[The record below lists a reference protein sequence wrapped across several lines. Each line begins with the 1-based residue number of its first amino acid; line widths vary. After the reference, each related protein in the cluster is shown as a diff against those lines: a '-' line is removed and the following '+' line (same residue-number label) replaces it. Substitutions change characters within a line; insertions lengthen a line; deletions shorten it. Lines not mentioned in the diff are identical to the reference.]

1 MWTDLRPAIRQLR
14 LTPGFTAVV
23 AVVLA
28 LGIGINVAAFGA
40 LDALFFRD
48 PAGVRA
54 PGEVRRLTV
63 AMPPTPGQQ
72 VFFNEGYGLADVA
85 ALRARRGT
93 FAALGAYAGGG
104 ASLTDSAGA
113 TPAGEPRKLAVTLV
127 GAGYF
132 ETLGV
137 RPARGRAF
145 TRRGVRRVRR
155 GAGRRRH
162 ATASGGTRSAP
173 TRPPS
178 GARSGSTAAPS
189 PSSGSRRPASA
200 ACGSSGGRP
209 VPPARHG
216 RHDRLPGRLRATPTR
231 SGCRPSCGSRP
242 ASTSRAAE
250 SVGTTV
256 LRAADAANGG
266 PAVGFDARRPRS
278 VRATPLHDG
287 FGRRASEGTS
297 PLPPWLIGATAAV
310 LLVVCANVANLLVA
324 RAERRRREMAT
335 RVALGAHRGRLVRQL
350 LAEGLALAA
359 SGGALGVGVAIV
371 GTRLLRLVPDMPPV
385 ERFVDGRALA
395 FAAAVTLLTTLGF
408 ALVPAVH
415 AARSDAGELL
425 RAGVRGTARAAPVR
439 TALLAVQFAASL
451 ALLGVG
457 GLFVRSLRN
466 AQGVDVGFPR
476 ERTLV
481 ASADWEA
488 FGITGREASGIVERA
503 SARVR
508 ALPAVRGA
516 ASATFAPFDGV
527 SMSTLR
533 VPGRA
538 DLSAISGVPGGM
550 FFTNAVD
557 TAYFGAIGIPIVRG
571 RAFEARD
578 AAGAGA
584 VVVNETFA
592 RRVWPGEEPVGKCV
606 HTQFGDDAPCVTV
619 VGVAR
624 DARFLSL
631 TDELAPLFYT
641 PLARQTSGP
650 TQLLVQLR
658 PGTSPAERRATT
670 IAVRAAV
677 TSEDPRLTFAT
688 VEPLGERMIGSM
700 LLPYRV
706 SAAAFSVFGALAL
719 LLAAVGLYG
728 VVAYAVAQRAGE
740 FGLRV
745 ALGARARDI
754 AALVLRQGLRLTAA
768 GAVVGIAA
776 AVGVARLL
784 QSRLYGVRPIDV
796 PTLGAVALVLALTA
810 LLACWLP
817 ARRAA
822 RVDPADALRAD

>member
-63 AMPPTPGQQ
+63 VMPPTPGQQ

-145 TRRGVRRVRR
+145 TAEEYDAFGAAPVAVVTDRFWRHTLGADPAAVGRTIRLNGRAVTVVGIAPPGFGGVRLEPADLFLPLGMAATIGYQADYVRR
-155 GAGRRRH
+155 PTSKWLQAVVRL
-162 ATASGGTRSAP
+162 AP
-173 TRPPS
+173 
-178 GARSGSTAAPS
+178 G
-189 PSSGSRRPASA
+189 
-200 ACGSSGGRP
+200 
-209 VPPARHG
+209 V
-216 RHDRLPGRLRATPTR
+216 DD
-231 SGCRPSCGSRP
+231 
-242 ASTSRAAE
+242 RAAE

-359 SGGALGVGVAIV
+359 LGGALGVGVAIV